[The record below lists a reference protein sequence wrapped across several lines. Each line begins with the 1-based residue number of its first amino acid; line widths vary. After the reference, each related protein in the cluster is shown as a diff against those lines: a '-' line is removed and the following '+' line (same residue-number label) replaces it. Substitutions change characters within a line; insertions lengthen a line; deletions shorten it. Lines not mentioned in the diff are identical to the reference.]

1 MSITQEKA
9 VSEFFR
15 SYDLDYIKKN
25 CQSKR
30 QPFPHQQQALE
41 KLSQWFKGDFQK
53 KGGLLVLPTG
63 GGKTLTSIRF
73 LCQNPLSNDYKILWL
88 AHTHHLLE
96 QAINEF
102 GNTSLSIEE
111 QIKKGFEVSN
121 INSATKKELNVRLVS
136 GATGHFPVHKI
147 SKTDDVVI
155 STLQTISKAYKL
167 RHESLEEFL
176 KSSNGKLFIVFDEA
190 HHAPA
195 PTYRRL
201 ITSLQER
208 FPEAVVLGL
217 TATPTYADES
227 KIGWFEKL
235 FPQKVLYQVKF
246 QTLQASG
253 ILAKPNFE
261 YIKTD
266 IKVPFPEEEYREWID
281 TYAPDLPSQIITYL
295 AENRERN
302 SLIVDA
308 YVKDKD
314 RYGKT
319 IIFAD
324 KWTQCEF
331 ICDLLVRHG
340 IRADAIYTHVSS
352 LARAPEERNKGN
364 KTRNAQVLERF
375 KNNELDVLVNI
386 KMATEG
392 TDVPDVKTVFITRET
407 KSKIT
412 LTQMVGRALRGKKSG
427 GTEEAFIVCF
437 KDEWDKQ
444 INWAD
449 IELEVGD
456 ADDTESK
463 RQQYPLKLI
472 SVNLLRKLVEQIEQ
486 GKSTAS
492 EPFMKLMPLGWYM
505 IEFEA
510 AYKPEETLEGE
521 IGANNGYCDAETFKE
536 ILMVYEDEIDAYEQ
550 LINFL
555 LNQDLEEFEDPAINF
570 DEKEEFL
577 SEIYQQYFAECSII
591 EEKSR
596 LRNIFNLVRH
606 LAQKKQKPI
615 FFQFEERDNHDFD
628 TLAER
633 IIDQRLDL
641 MDTDTELTIEYSRSD
656 RCWEAICGTFD
667 NFSSQFD
674 LCKNRIIRARR
685 HSISHSNF
693 RPQQGSSINPDKS
706 EAIPDREPDQAT
718 KEQMLKRDGYRCLAC
733 GEETKRKLEADHIR
747 AHYYGGCNEL
757 SNLQTLCRKCNGIK
771 SVKELIFF
779 NNHRSSLKQARGE
792 FDYKKLGIPTEYDA
806 RDLDEWKR
814 FLTRAIN
821 FYYGCAAVADVQIFA
836 RGEGLYNWKI
846 ELYKGNPL
854 SLIEPFGEALLKDI
868 QSVRRN
874 SGVAAPVNLS
884 FITSDEEP
892 LIFGQRN

>member
-15 SYDLDYIKKN
+15 SYNLDYIKKN

-41 KLSQWFKGDFQK
+41 KLSQWFKGNFER

-63 GGKTLTSIRF
+63 GGKTLTSVRF
-73 LCQNPLSNDYKILWL
+73 LCQSPLSNDYKILWL

-102 GNTSLSIEE
+102 GDTSLDPEQ

-121 INSATKKELNVRLVS
+121 INSLTKKELNVRLVS
-136 GATGHFPVHKI
+136 GATGHFPVHRI
-147 SKTDDVVI
+147 LKTDDIVI
-155 STLQTISKAYKL
+155 STLQTISKAYNS

-208 FPEAVVLGL
+208 FPESVVLGL
-217 TATPTYADES
+217 TATPTYADER

-266 IKVPFPEEEYREWID
+266 IKVPFPEEEYKNWVD
-281 TYAPDLPSQIITYL
+281 TYAPDLPSQIIAYL
-295 AENRERN
+295 ADNRERN
-302 SLIVDA
+302 SFIVDA
-308 YVKDKD
+308 YVKNKDK
-314 RYGKT
+314 YGKT

-331 ICDLLVRHG
+331 ICDLLMRHG
-340 IRADAIYTHVSS
+340 IKADAIYTHVSS
-352 LARAPEERNKGN
+352 LGRTPEERNKSN
-364 KTRNAQVLERF
+364 KTRNARVLEKF

-412 LTQMVGRALRGKKSG
+412 LTQMVGRALRGTKSG
-427 GTEEAFIVCF
+427 GTDEAFIVCF

-449 IELEVGD
+449 IELEAGD
-456 ADDTESK
+456 ADDSESK
-463 RQQYPLKLI
+463 RQPYPFKI
-472 SVNLLRKLVEQIEQ
+472 VSIELLRRLVEQIEQ
-486 GKSTAS
+486 GKSMAS
-492 EPFMKLMPLGWYM
+492 EPFMKLMPLGWYK

-510 AYKPEETLEGE
+510 AYKPDE
-521 IGANNGYCDAETFKE
+521 ITVDEQNNLNNNSSYDTETFTE
-536 ILMVYEDEIDAYEQ
+536 VLMVYEDEEEAYIKLIDA
-550 LINFL
+550 FL
-555 LNQDLEEFEDPAINF
+555 SEDLEDFEDPAIDF
-570 DEKEEFL
+570 DGKREFL
-577 SEIYQQYFAECSII
+577 SEIYQRYFGECSIT
-591 EEKSR
+591 EQKSR

-606 LAQKKQKPI
+606 LAQKRQKPP
-615 FFQFEERDNHDFD
+615 FSLFEERNDHDLD
-628 TLAER
+628 LLAER
-633 IIDQRLDL
+633 VIDQRLDL
-641 MDTDTELTIEYSRSD
+641 LDIDRELEIEYSNPSRY
-656 RCWEAICGTFD
+656 WEAIYRTFD

-674 LCKNRIIRARR
+674 FCKNRVVRAKR
-685 HSISHSNF
+685 HSISHQNF
-693 RPQQGSSINPDKS
+693 RPQEGSPVNLDKN
-706 EAIPDREPDQAT
+706 EVLPDREPDQAT

-757 SNLQTLCRKCNGIK
+757 NNLQTLCKKCNGIK
-771 SVKELIFF
+771 SVEELIFF
-779 NNHRSSLKQARGE
+779 NNHKTLLKQAKGE
-792 FDYKKLGIPTEYDA
+792 FDYKRLGIPREYEA

-846 ELYKGNPL
+846 ELYKGNTP

-892 LIFGQRN
+892 LVFG